1 MEPFEF
7 VIPER
12 PVSQQARRQARLR
25 EWKEFVAAHARLA
38 IVSRRDLVL
47 RILGQRARLPVESLP
62 SSTLIREL
70 YSAGEISRQHF
81 ESIMRFLPIR
91 NRLVHGVGAQ
101 ESLDVEELASVVR
114 ALLTEVTT
122 VAPRPSG

>member
-38 IVSRRDLVL
+38 IVDPRDLATAPVAL
-47 RILGQRARLPVESLP
+47 RLLDLYDEAART
-62 SSTLIREL
+62 STT
-70 YSAGEISRQHF
+70 F
-81 ESIMRFLPIR
+81 
-91 NRLVHGVGAQ
+91 
-101 ESLDVEELASVVR
+101 
-114 ALLTEVTT
+114 
-122 VAPRPSG
+122 